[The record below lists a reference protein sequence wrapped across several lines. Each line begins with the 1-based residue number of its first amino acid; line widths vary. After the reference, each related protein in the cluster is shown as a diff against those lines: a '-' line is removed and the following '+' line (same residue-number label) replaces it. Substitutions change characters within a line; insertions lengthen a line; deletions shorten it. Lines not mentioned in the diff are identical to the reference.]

1 MLRER
6 KNAGLIKAAVK
17 GDQQAFTELIDGY
30 RQTMYATAMAI
41 THDEDDA
48 MDAIQDTLLT
58 LWEKLGTLQEPA
70 YFKTWMTRILINKC
84 YSMFRGT
91 VREFPMDEL
100 ENMGSASDDP
110 GAALDTSMDVRR
122 TLSELSDSDRLIL
135 QLFYLEDL
143 SVKDIAASLN
153 VSPETV
159 RMRLTRGR
167 KRFRQRY
174 EKGGAV

>member
-6 KNAGLIKAAVK
+6 KNTALVKAAQK
-17 GDQQAFTELIDGY
+17 GDKEAFTQLVDLY
-30 RQTMYATAMAI
+30 RQSMYATAMAI
-41 THDEDDA
+41 TRDEDDA

-58 LWEKLGTLQEPA
+58 LWEKLDTLREPA

-91 VREFPMDEL
+91 VREFPLGDMEL
-100 ENMGSASDDP
+100 PEQTADDP
-110 GAALDTSMDVRR
+110 SSFLDTALDVRG
-122 TLSELSDSDRLIL
+122 TLSGLSENDRLVL

-143 SVKDIAASLN
+143 SVKDIACALN
-153 VSPETV
+153 VAPETV

-167 KRFRQRY
+167 KRFRQSY
-174 EKGGAV
+174 EKGGAA